1 MLNRISRDF
10 EQHAKYL
17 QSSDYKSRRKIFLS
31 LCAACAG
38 FIFIGLYI
46 ASSLR
51 ESGIEHRFLITSCA
65 FLVMLETYFLRKT
78 DPRSSWLPESSL
90 FLLPLLVFS
99 LPYFVEPRN
108 VFNFGLIAILG
119 SCAISSVISIAR
131 GKQNFAR
138 AISPSTTS
146 RPVISEPETTARRIV
161 SVMALECLGILW
173 LMGNTLNSQ
182 ILNKSL
188 VIIVAF
194 APLAFAQKIA
204 SRIAGSGSQD
214 KNGAG
219 NRSDA
224 VGRQRLQIGSA
235 ALLQAL
241 ALGVVLAIA
250 SNERALNLPLW
261 LSGFALTSLL
271 KLYLVLRL
279 PRR

>member
-1 MLNRISRDF
+1 
-10 EQHAKYL
+10 
-17 QSSDYKSRRKIFLS
+17 
-31 LCAACAG
+31 
-38 FIFIGLYI
+38 
-46 ASSLR
+46 
-51 ESGIEHRFLITSCA
+51 
-65 FLVMLETYFLRKT
+65 
-78 DPRSSWLPESSL
+78 
-90 FLLPLLVFS
+90 
-99 LPYFVEPRN
+99 
-108 VFNFGLIAILG
+108 
-119 SCAISSVISIAR
+119 
-131 GKQNFAR
+131 
-138 AISPSTTS
+138 
-146 RPVISEPETTARRIV
+146 
-161 SVMALECLGILW
+161 
-173 LMGNTLNSQ
+173 MGNTLNSQ